1 MNRNKK
7 IAMAVV
13 ATVMAGTLVVPLAA
27 CNNDPVKEKIDLSE
41 YAWNALNADGTVNYD
56 AYKRDKEVTLN
67 IAIGHDSDITST
79 AFASGS
85 TYTLADGVTYQG
97 GSMKPA
103 WKQMGQDLNITW
115 NDVYN
120 AKKTNANLNALIAGE
135 GKVSY
140 AETDMFTTD
149 LSIAVDKAAAG
160 TDILNLADYLDY
172 MPNFKNFL
180 EANPIVYLSLL
191 QDGMSTTDGSGKS
204 LYVAPYFDGNDDIE
218 RYCIVRQDWTSLI
231 LDADS
236 TLGAGEKF
244 VVAEVKDKDGKV
256 TTPARNVAAQP
267 FMTGKD
273 CLKVDITDP
282 TPDANGN
289 YTKVKAVYKNY
300 ANVKTQ
306 VTKSGSD
313 LNTAYL
319 AASGDH
325 AYDGTTGNIVEL
337 MNKAIAANADV
348 TGDKLADLFRAYVD
362 ACYVTE
368 ENGTTSYYTKR
379 SDLFNG
385 YDAAWDVDDLVAMLR
400 CVMTNQNNL
409 LSTDAGIENRTQRK
423 IYGIAPRSG
432 QNDRTPDMVKLACQL
447 YGARGGDSRL
457 EYTYIDNAGNLQDAR
472 NDKAFYTAL
481 DNMNKLRA
489 EGLIADYS
497 GISSFKNDGGYID
510 DQTAA
515 TDNSETFMM
524 YDYCQTQ
531 TRYGFYDQD
540 ADGKTMPEGFNF
552 SPILTPVSKWDV
564 NADGTISDNEY
575 FRFTESWR
583 STKTS
588 GLALNG
594 GLAYK
599 GQEDKLIAA
608 LQFVDYLYSEDG
620 QIVSTFGPMATNA
633 QGAGGF
639 WYNTAAT
646 ADQVTAG
653 NYFTYKGVK
662 YAGYNYKG
670 QATPTIT
677 DAVYKHFQGAAG
689 SPAFATNV
697 AKAKLSFTNFARML
711 IGSTLP
717 IGVKNQSFEDQLTA
731 SVGKT
736 GSAKVGAA
744 LANKTASGYT
754 VVRGL
759 TLEINENDW
768 WYTCVPTGLPTPK
781 SYVSTLTNSNMTD
794 IRYLSGEAKKSNDKN
809 FLSIFNSVILFGV
822 KSGSQHK
829 QQDITYDFTNIND
842 LVTYMS
848 DTKLAKTREN
858 VYNEGWKNAKAYW
871 NYLKPANNG

>member
-67 IAIGHDSDITST
+67 IAIGNDSDVTST

-85 TYTLADGVTYQG
+85 SYTLADGATYQSG
-97 GSMKPA
+97 DMKPA
-103 WKQMGQDLNITW
+103 WAQMGKDLNITW

-120 AKKTNANLNALIAGE
+120 AKKTNANLEAIISGE
-135 GKVSY
+135 GKASY
-140 AETDMFTTD
+140 ADTDMFTTD

-160 TDILNLADYLDY
+160 TDILNLGDYLDY

-218 RYCIVRQDWTSLI
+218 RYCIIRQDWADLILNGATSL
-231 LDADS
+231 A
-236 TLGAGEKF
+236 AGEKF
-244 VVAEVKDKDGKV
+244 SEKCAA
-256 TTPARNVAAQP
+256 TTSVQP

-282 TPDANGN
+282 TPDANDN

-306 VTKSGSD
+306 VTTSGSA

-337 MNKAIAANADV
+337 MNKAIAANANV

-368 ENGTTSYYTKR
+368 ENGTTSYYAAAKR

-400 CVMTNQNNL
+400 CVMTNQNTL
-409 LSTDAGIENRTQRK
+409 LSTDNGIANRTQRK
-423 IYGIAPRSG
+423 IYGIAPRG
-432 QNDRTPDMVKLACQL
+432 GTNDRTPDMVRLACQL

-481 DNMNKLRA
+481 DNMNKLKA

-497 GISSFKNDGGYID
+497 GISSFSNASGYVVD
-510 DQTAA
+510 KSDQTKS
-515 TDNSETFMM
+515 SETFMM

-531 TRYGFYDQD
+531 TALGFNQQD
-540 ADGKTMPEGFNF
+540 ATGTDVPEDYNF
-552 SPILTPVSKWDV
+552 APILTPVSKWDV
-564 NADGTISDNEY
+564 DGNETISDSEY

-620 QIVSTFGPMATNA
+620 QIVSTFGPMATKTMKDDKPVYT
-633 QGAGGF
+633 GGF
-639 WYNTAAT
+639 WYNEEAT

-662 YAGYNYKG
+662 YSGYSYKG
-670 QATPTIT
+670 TVAPTIT
-677 DAVYKHFQGAAG
+677 EAVYKHFQGAAG
-689 SPAFATNV
+689 TPSYPTKV
-697 AKAKLSFTNFARML
+697 EKAKLSFTSYARML

-717 IGVKNQSFEDQLTA
+717 VGVKNQAFEDQLT
-731 SVGKT
+731 SNIGKE
-736 GSAKVGAA
+736 GSKKVGAA
-744 LANKTASGYT
+744 LSNKTASGYT

-768 WYTCVPTGLPTPK
+768 WYTCVPSGLPTPK
-781 SYVSTLTNSNMTD
+781 SYVSTLTNSSMTD
-794 IRYLSGEAKKSNDKN
+794 IRYLSGEAKKNNDKN

-829 QQDITYDFTNIND
+829 QQDITYDFTTIGD
-842 LVTYMS
+842 LVDYMS
-848 DTKLAKTREN
+848 TTKLASTRET
-858 VYNEGWKNAKAYW
+858 VFNEGWKNAKAYW
-871 NYLKPANNG
+871 NYLKPKNN